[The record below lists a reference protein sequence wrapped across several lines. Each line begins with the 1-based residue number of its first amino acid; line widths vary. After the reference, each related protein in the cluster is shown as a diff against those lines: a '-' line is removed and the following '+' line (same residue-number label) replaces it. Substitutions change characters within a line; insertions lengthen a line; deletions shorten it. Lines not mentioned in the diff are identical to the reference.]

1 MFTEERAPMRLHPSP
16 ILLRP
21 YQARALAQLLACRD
35 RGLSRVLTVMPT
47 GTGKTTLFSAL
58 IGTHHEESNT
68 STLVLAHRR
77 ELLDQAY
84 RRIGLQ
90 NHHLDVAIEG
100 AGRSLRGDAQVVVGS
115 IQSLGRPTSTRLSG
129 FEPGLII
136 IDEAHH
142 AAATTYQQA
151 MKRFRCYEEGVFT
164 VGVTAT
170 PHRMDNRQL
179 HGSDQAI
186 FQDVAF
192 TYSLREAIQEG
203 WLADVRGYRVATGI
217 DLSRVRVQ
225 HGDYNVRQLQ
235 DAVNTEERNEAAF
248 MHWSEV
254 ARDRR
259 TIVFCSGIRHADDVA
274 DLFRARGLTCESVNG
289 SMPIPKREAV
299 MSRFTSGQTQ
309 VLTNVDIATE
319 GFDLPDVSCV
329 LMLRPT
335 QSWALY
341 TQMIGRGL
349 RVLPNTIDGLVDAS
363 ARIEAVRISDK
374 PDCIVIDIV
383 DNGEKVVAPKE
394 PGQEKPSL
402 AAVVGLPT
410 EFDLEGHTLAEALA
424 KWEGLD
430 VAGRALM
437 FRRPTKFEDL
447 GATLTAVDIL
457 AELSMP
463 ESVAQTSRNAWMK
476 IGDGVYLLPC
486 GSGVGEPERTARIE
500 CDPLGRY
507 HLRFSIGMSFE
518 DSPIELGVDLIR
530 AFRVADRQVQERWP
544 FSRGFTTSKGRWRS
558 EPITEWQKHELR
570 ELGVERNIVELVD
583 TAGQAWNLIELHRR
597 GKGPGQIATS

>member
-1 MFTEERAPMRLHPSP
+1 MFTDDRAPLRLMPSP
-16 ILLRP
+16 VVLRP

-35 RGLSRVLTVMPT
+35 QGLKRVLVVMPT

-58 IGTHHEESNT
+58 IGSHHQGKTQRS
-68 STLVLAHRR
+68 LVLAHRR

-90 NHHLDVAIEG
+90 NDHLDIAIEG
-100 AGRSLRGDAQVVVGS
+100 AGRSLRGDADVVVGS
-115 IQSLGRPTSTRLSG
+115 VQSLGRPTSTRLGDFDPS
-129 FEPGLII
+129 LVI

-142 AAATTYQQA
+142 AAASTYQQA
-151 MKRFRCYEEGVFT
+151 MQRFGCYEEDTFT

-179 HGSDQAI
+179 HGTDEAI
-186 FQDVAF
+186 FQDIAF

-225 HGDYNVRQLQ
+225 HGDYNARQLQ
-235 DAVNTEERNEAAF
+235 QAVNTEERNEAAY
-248 MHWSEV
+248 MHWAEV
-254 ARDRR
+254 AKDRR
-259 TIVFCSGIRHADDVA
+259 TIVFCSGIEHAEDVA
-274 DLFRARGLTCESVNG
+274 ELFRARGVDCESVNG
-289 SMPIPKREAV
+289 SMPTQQRDAI
-299 MSRFTSGQTQ
+299 MQRFGSGRTQ

-319 GFDLPDVSCV
+319 GFDLPEVSCV

-349 RVLPNTIDGLVDAS
+349 RVLPNTIDGLIDAD
-363 ARIEAVRISDK
+363 ARRESVSRSDK
-374 PDCIVIDIV
+374 PDCIIIDIV
-383 DNGEKVVAPKE
+383 DNGEKVAIPKE

-410 EFDLEGHTLAEALA
+410 DFDLEGHSLDEALK
-424 KWEGLD
+424 KWDDLLP
-430 VAGRALM
+430 AGRALL
-437 FRRPTKFEDL
+437 FRRPTKYEDL

-457 AELSMP
+457 AELSTP

-476 IGDGVYLLPC
+476 VGDGVYLLPC
-486 GSGVGEPERTARIE
+486 GTGLDDTERTAKIV
-500 CDPLGRY
+500 CDTLGRY
-507 HLRFSIGMSFE
+507 HLELAADNQPQGPSFDLGE
-518 DSPIELGVDLIR
+518 DLS
-530 AFRVADRQVQERWP
+530 RVFAMADRKVQEHWP
-544 FSRGFTTSKGRWRS
+544 FSRGYTSARGLWRQ
-558 EPITEWQKHELR
+558 ERVTERQRNELR
-570 ELGVERNIVELVD
+570 ELGVEANVVELVE

-597 GKGPGQIATS
+597 SKMPTASES

>member
-1 MFTEERAPMRLHPSP
+1 MRLLPSP
-16 ILLRP
+16 VVLRP
-21 YQARALAQLLACRD
+21 YQAQALAQLLACRD
-35 RGLSRVLTVMPT
+35 QGMKRVLVVMPT

-58 IGTHHEESNT
+58 IGSHHQEPTQKS
-68 STLVLAHRR
+68 LVLAHRR

-90 NHHLDVAIEG
+90 NDHLDVAIEG
-100 AGRSLRGDAQVVVGS
+100 AGMSLRGDADVVVGS
-115 IQSLGRPTSTRLSG
+115 IQSLGRPDSKRLG
-129 FEPGLII
+129 EFNPGLVI

-142 AAATTYQQA
+142 AAASTYQQA
-151 MKRFRCYEEGVFT
+151 MRRFGCYEDQTFT

-179 HGSDQAI
+179 HGTDEAI

-225 HGDYNVRQLQ
+225 HGDYNARQLQ
-235 DAVNTEERNEAAF
+235 DAVNTEERNEAAY

-254 ARDRR
+254 AGDRR
-259 TIVFCSGIRHADDVA
+259 TIVFCSGIKHADDVA
-274 DLFRARGLTCESVNG
+274 DLFRARGASCESVNG
-289 SMPIPKREAV
+289 SLPTPQRDAILQ
-299 MSRFTSGQTQ
+299 RFANGKTQ

-349 RVLPNTIDGLVDAS
+349 RVLPNTIDGLVDAD
-363 ARIEAVRISDK
+363 ARREAVRHSDK
-374 PDCIVIDIV
+374 TDCIVIDIV
-383 DNGEKVVAPKE
+383 DNGEKVAIPKE

-402 AAVVGLPT
+402 AAIVGLPT
-410 EFDLEGHTLAEALA
+410 EFDLEGHSLDEALK
-424 KWEGLD
+424 KWDDLLP
-430 VAGRALM
+430 AGRAVL
-437 FRRPTKFEDL
+437 FRRPTKYDDL
-447 GATLTAVDIL
+447 GAMLTAVDIL

-463 ESVAQTSRNAWMK
+463 ESVAQT
-476 IGDGVYLLPC
+476 
-486 GSGVGEPERTARIE
+486 
-500 CDPLGRY
+500 
-507 HLRFSIGMSFE
+507 
-518 DSPIELGVDLIR
+518 
-530 AFRVADRQVQERWP
+530 
-544 FSRGFTTSKGRWRS
+544 
-558 EPITEWQKHELR
+558 
-570 ELGVERNIVELVD
+570 
-583 TAGQAWNLIELHRR
+583 
-597 GKGPGQIATS
+597 